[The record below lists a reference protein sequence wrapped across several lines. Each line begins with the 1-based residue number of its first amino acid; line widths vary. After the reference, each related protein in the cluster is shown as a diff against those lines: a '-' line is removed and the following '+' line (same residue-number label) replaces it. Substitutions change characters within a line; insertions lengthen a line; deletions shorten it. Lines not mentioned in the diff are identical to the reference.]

1 LYNAELD
8 LDLDDW
14 IRYQYTLLKIHMDGA
29 QFWMAYIKGEERK
42 FFEYVPSTCKEIK

>member
-1 LYNAELD
+1 MELD

-14 IRYQYTLLKIHMDGA
+14 IRYQYMLLKIHMDGP